1 MIRPTKYLDLRT
13 AVVRLAAIV
22 LEALQ
27 DEPVLPLRVLDERV
41 QQEAGA
47 DARFNFYP
55 ALSLLFLLGTVEY
68 DAKDDTIRTC
78 PQPVRQVA

>member
-22 LEALQ
+22 LEALRE
-27 DEPVLPLRVLDERV
+27 EPVLPLGALDARV

-55 ALSLLFLLGTVEY
+55 ALSLLFLLGAVEY
-68 DAKDDTIRTC
+68 DADEDAVRAR
-78 PQPVRQVA
+78 PVRQTA